1 MATDTAWRRRPS
13 DRERS
18 TELLRFNLTSM
29 SFSYASV
36 IETVQLSPRL
46 RRITLQVDD
55 PVALDVKRGGD
66 SAVGVYF
73 PVVTPDGTPHVD
85 TDSGAKG
92 RNYSVRHHDGDRID
106 LDFVLHARGPGTTW
120 AGAAGPGDRVGLDH
134 ARSWYRPEPASNWQL
149 LVTDLSGLPA
159 TARIISELPGGVPV
173 TAIVEVAD
181 REDLSYLP
189 SHPDVTIVASVG
201 TGNGHAPSELAR
213 LVRELTLPD
222 GRGYCW
228 FAGEAAESRTVRKYF
243 RGLGWTVEQLDV
255 TGYWR
260 FDSETFD
267 AKFALVADDVV
278 AVWERA
284 LADGKGEKVADE
296 EFDEALERA
305 GL

>member
-1 MATDTAWRRRPS
+1 
-13 DRERS
+13 
-18 TELLRFNLTSM
+18 M

-36 IETVQLSPRL
+36 IETIQLTPRL
-46 RRITLQVDD
+46 RRITLRVDD
-55 PVALDVKRGGD
+55 PEALEVKPGGD

-73 PVVTPDGTPHVD
+73 PVVTPDGERIPPPVVD
-85 TDSGAKG
+85 GPDGARYVDPSSGAEG
-92 RNYSVRHHDGDRID
+92 RNYSVRRHDGDRID
-106 LDFVLHARGPGTTW
+106 LDFVLHARGAGTTW
-120 AGAAGPGDRVGLDH
+120 ASATGPGDRVGLDH
-134 ARSWYRPEPASNWQL
+134 ARSWYRPEPTTDWQL

-159 TARIISELPGGVPV
+159 TARIISELPGGIPV
-173 TAIVEVAD
+173 AAIVEVAD
-181 REDLSYLP
+181 REDLDYLP
-189 SHPDVTIVASVG
+189 THPGVTIVESIG
-201 TGNGHAPSELAR
+201 TGNGHAPSRLAQ

-228 FAGEAAESRTVRKYF
+228 FAGEAAESRAVRKHF
-243 RGLGWTVEQLDV
+243 RGRGWTVEQLDI

-260 FDSETFD
+260 FDSETWD
-267 AKFALVADDVV
+267 AKFALVEDDVV